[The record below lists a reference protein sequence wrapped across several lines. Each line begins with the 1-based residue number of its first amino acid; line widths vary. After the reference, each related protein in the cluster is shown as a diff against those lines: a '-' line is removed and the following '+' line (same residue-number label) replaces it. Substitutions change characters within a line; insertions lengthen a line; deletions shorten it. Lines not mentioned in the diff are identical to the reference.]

1 MAASSV
7 IPSLLLFLFVAAVAA
22 ASSNPNGYMH
32 LRFYNHERIL
42 GSGPSAT
49 VVYAVQRRDS
59 NSGAGFGNVIV
70 YDNLLRSGVETDSP
84 IVGRNQGMGVG
95 SSLAEN
101 SGLTNFQLVFT
112 AGKYSGS
119 SLALQGLFPVAPL
132 GTVFERAITGGT
144 GKFRLARGYLLTTEI
159 WPEESPEQELGTEGL
174 ERRSEESVSKEQ
186 EQMTA
191 SDYNSV
197 DEASERRG
205 LGKLRFGRTDR
216 NSSSKPPTATNNTIC
231 SPSSSSAVAATAAA
245 SIGLRFSSLLR
256 DEMSRSLKKIRSKTW
271 NLMDRER
278 GKRAVVRFL
287 QT

>member
-7 IPSLLLFLFVAAVAA
+7 IPSLLLFLFLAAAAAAV

-144 GKFRLARGYLLTTEI
+144 GKFRLARGYLLTTEV
-159 WPEESPEQELGTEGL
+159 
-174 ERRSEESVSKEQ
+174 R
-186 EQMTA
+186 
-191 SDYNSV
+191 
-197 DEASERRG
+197 
-205 LGKLRFGRTDR
+205 
-216 NSSSKPPTATNNTIC
+216 ATNTTLTGQLDAYI
-231 SPSSSSAVAATAAA
+231 TF
-245 SIGLRFSSLLR
+245 R
-256 DEMSRSLKKIRSKTW
+256 
-271 NLMDRER
+271 
-278 GKRAVVRFL
+278 
-287 QT
+287 

>member
-7 IPSLLLFLFVAAVAA
+7 IPSFLLFLFVAAAAAAAATAA

-112 AGKYSGS
+112 AGKYNGS

-144 GKFRLARGYLLTTEI
+144 GKFRLARGYLLTTEV
-159 WPEESPEQELGTEGL
+159 
-174 ERRSEESVSKEQ
+174 R
-186 EQMTA
+186 
-191 SDYNSV
+191 
-197 DEASERRG
+197 
-205 LGKLRFGRTDR
+205 
-216 NSSSKPPTATNNTIC
+216 ATNTTLTGQLDAYI
-231 SPSSSSAVAATAAA
+231 TF
-245 SIGLRFSSLLR
+245 R
-256 DEMSRSLKKIRSKTW
+256 
-271 NLMDRER
+271 
-278 GKRAVVRFL
+278 
-287 QT
+287 

>member
-7 IPSLLLFLFVAAVAA
+7 IPSLLLFLFVFFAAAA

-70 YDNLLRSGVETDSP
+70 YDNLLRSGVDPDSP

-112 AGKYSGS
+112 AGKYNGS

-144 GKFRLARGYLLTTEI
+144 GRFRLARGYLLTTEV
-159 WPEESPEQELGTEGL
+159 
-174 ERRSEESVSKEQ
+174 R
-186 EQMTA
+186 
-191 SDYNSV
+191 
-197 DEASERRG
+197 
-205 LGKLRFGRTDR
+205 
-216 NSSSKPPTATNNTIC
+216 ATNTTLTGQLDAYI
-231 SPSSSSAVAATAAA
+231 TF
-245 SIGLRFSSLLR
+245 R
-256 DEMSRSLKKIRSKTW
+256 
-271 NLMDRER
+271 
-278 GKRAVVRFL
+278 
-287 QT
+287 

>member
-7 IPSLLLFLFVAAVAA
+7 IPSLLLFLFVFFAAAA

-70 YDNLLRSGVETDSP
+70 YDNLLRSGVDPDSP

-112 AGKYSGS
+112 AGKYNGS

-144 GKFRLARGYLLTTEI
+144 GRFRLARGYLLTTEV
-159 WPEESPEQELGTEGL
+159 
-174 ERRSEESVSKEQ
+174 RS
-186 EQMTA
+186 
-191 SDYNSV
+191 
-197 DEASERRG
+197 
-205 LGKLRFGRTDR
+205 
-216 NSSSKPPTATNNTIC
+216 TNTTLTGQLDAYI
-231 SPSSSSAVAATAAA
+231 TF
-245 SIGLRFSSLLR
+245 R
-256 DEMSRSLKKIRSKTW
+256 
-271 NLMDRER
+271 
-278 GKRAVVRFL
+278 
-287 QT
+287 

>member
-112 AGKYSGS
+112 AGKYNGS

-144 GKFRLARGYLLTTEI
+144 GKFRLARGYLLTTER
-159 WPEESPEQELGTEGL
+159 SKMGQRTCRKKGASLGHSGYAAAAPAATVEVVKTLDTHGCRNQAKL
-174 ERRSEESVSKEQ
+174 GVGTTLLGGHKR
-186 EQMTA
+186 A
-191 SDYNSV
+191 
-197 DEASERRG
+197 G
-205 LGKLRFGRTDR
+205 LG
-216 NSSSKPPTATNNTIC
+216 
-231 SPSSSSAVAATAAA
+231 
-245 SIGLRFSSLLR
+245 
-256 DEMSRSLKKIRSKTW
+256 
-271 NLMDRER
+271 
-278 GKRAVVRFL
+278 
-287 QT
+287 